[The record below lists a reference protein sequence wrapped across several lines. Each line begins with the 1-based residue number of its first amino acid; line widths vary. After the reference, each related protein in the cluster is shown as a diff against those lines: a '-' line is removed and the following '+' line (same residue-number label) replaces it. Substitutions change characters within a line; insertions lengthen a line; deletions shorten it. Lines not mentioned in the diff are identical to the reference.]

1 MARMHSR
8 KKGTS
13 SSTHPVERT
22 HPEWS
27 LSPADIEKHIVELA
41 REGQPQAHI
50 GVTLRDSY
58 GVPDVRAATS
68 KKMSQILAEHDLLSD
83 MPEDLDNL
91 LTKRANLK
99 EHLAENIRDIENRRN
114 LQLID
119 AKIRRLLK
127 YYKREGIVSP
137 DYRL

>member
-27 LSPADIEKHIVELA
+27 MSPADIEQRIVELA
-41 REGQPQAHI
+41 REGQSQALI

-58 GVPDVRAATS
+58 GVPDVRAATG
-68 KKMSQILAEHDLLSD
+68 KKMQDILAEHDLAGDL
-83 MPEDLDNL
+83 PEDLENL
-91 LTKRANLK
+91 LTKRENLRD
-99 EHLAENIRDIENRRN
+99 HLAESPRDVENRRN
-114 LQLID
+114 LQLIE

-127 YYKREGIVSP
+127 YYKQQGRVSP
-137 DYRL
+137 DFRL